1 MTDTLHS
8 RLVRR
13 ACALVGT
20 QRLADR
26 LETSRG
32 TVESWLA
39 GAAAPPPRAFLKI
52 MRLIRAADP
61 AFRVE
66 GG

>member
-1 MTDTLHS
+1 MTDTPHS
-8 RLVRR
+8 QAVRR
-13 ACALVGT
+13 ACDLLGV

-39 GAAAPPPRAFLKI
+39 GTAAPSPRAFLKI

-61 AFRVE
+61 TFRLE
-66 GG
+66 RG